1 MALKTANRI
10 RAADKTNRN
19 ADCRGLPACRYQTSA
34 LNGQQYKCSRN
45 EMEGSCERSS
55 NYVTYIIAK
64 SCKRCTLHVVVE
76 GNPAALQEAIYNM
89 VDFICIGPLQKAMF
103 HKRRQIF

>member
-1 MALKTANRI
+1 
-10 RAADKTNRN
+10 
-19 ADCRGLPACRYQTSA
+19 
-34 LNGQQYKCSRN
+34 
-45 EMEGSCERSS
+45 MEGSCERSS

-89 VDFICIGPLQKAMF
+89 VDFICIGQRHWIGLVVRTSAF
-103 HKRRQIF
+103 HPEGWWFESTKGYTPDRDMCASLLVGVAPYCKSSPG